1 MEGEEVSK
9 LILVKVSVKLQ
20 ESVPVK
26 VVTTKPVILRQEYV
40 SGQFVLSL
48 EVNTLS
54 TELSIEYVNPSKYQ
68 GTIVY
73 TGVVDVTVRPPSAE
87 HLSFIVTV

>member
-1 MEGEEVSK
+1 MARVERLKTTAVPVSEK
-9 LILVKVSVKLQ
+9 LH

-26 VVTTKPVILRQEYV
+26 VVLTPVILRQEYV

-54 TELSIEYVNPSKYQ
+54 TELSIEYVVPSKYH
-68 GTIVY
+68 GT
-73 TGVVDVTVRPPSAE
+73 TV
-87 HLSFIVTV
+87 

>member
-1 MEGEEVSK
+1 MARVERLKTTAVPVSEK
-9 LILVKVSVKLQ
+9 LH

-26 VVTTKPVILRQEYV
+26 VVLTTPVILRQEYV

-54 TELSIEYVNPSKYQ
+54 TELSIEYVVPSKYQ
-68 GTIVY
+68 GTTVY
-73 TGVVDVTVRPPSAE
+73 VGAVDVTVRPLSAE
-87 HLSFIVTV
+87 HLSYIVTV